1 MPRTSFRIVK
11 SKWASTAFDGEG
23 ARRHGGRWNS
33 VGTRMIYTSESRSL
47 AALEI
52 LVHLQ
57 GPAIGFSLISCDI
70 PDGTP
75 FQEISEANLPDD
87 WRAQPASPE
96 LARLGD
102 EWIVQAHSVALRV
115 PSAVVDGEYNILLNR
130 AHPDFKMLRIH
141 AAVPFPYD
149 PRLVELTGNR

>member
-1 MPRTSFRIVK
+1 MV
-11 SKWASTAFDGEG
+11 
-23 ARRHGGRWNS
+23 
-33 VGTRMIYTSESRSL
+33 YTSESRSL

-57 GPAIGFSLISCDI
+57 GSAIGFSLIACEI
-70 PDGTP
+70 PDSTP
-75 FQEISEANLPDD
+75 IEDILESKLPND

-102 EWIVQAHSVALRV
+102 EWIVQGRSVALRV
-115 PSAVVDGEYNILLNR
+115 PSAVVDGEHNILLNP